1 MKRITAKIIAS
12 FVLIFSVVFAGLS
25 IANLT
30 SNPAYALPD
39 SPETPSDITD
49 PSDPTLPNENP
60 DEEPNPDQTPSDT
73 TDPTDSNKP
82 EDDNNAEN
90 DTQNEDETE
99 STGSVCTSQAGSLSW
114 IVCPTTQLIGNV
126 VDAVYGIIGD
136 FLVVSPISTD
146 SDSPIYI
153 VWQYI
158 RNLTNIVFIIFLFI
172 VILSQFTSVGISN
185 YGVKRILP
193 RLIIAVILMNLSFLI
208 CALLVDVSNIAGSS
222 LRGFFDTLQTN
233 MLASVES
240 QIEGVELSAL
250 TIVNIVTT
258 ILAGGGLAGFVIGAT
273 GGIGALL
280 CTLGIF
286 LLGGIVAVITGLI
299 TIAGRQAVIAL
310 LIMIAPL
317 AFATYLLPNTER
329 WFTSWKNLLARML
342 IFFPAFSFLYGA
354 SKLVGWA
361 IIASSTNGFGVVL
374 GLAVQ
379 IFPLFFSWS
388 LMKMSGTVL
397 GSLNNALRKVAAPL
411 QGVGTRWAGEHAEQK
426 RQNYIANNHASSGA
440 RLRRYLDYRRKLRLE
455 DTKNAATSRE
465 DQATERAMKKMSS
478 IIGRDEEGNTVWEVT
493 PNRYTRT
500 AKSASYHH
508 TLATNA
514 TMAYQNTL
522 SGYGRHFKDVRSA
535 RLSASTGHAYEETMA
550 QQFLAANEAEADQQ
564 DLLNAYL
571 KAKNN
576 LKTNPYQYNRL
587 IRDAAGGLG
596 HNGES
601 SIMGQV
607 IQGNSAIENRRRTE
621 ARIMINKFGMEKHK
635 QEFRWMVLDK
645 KVNDDGFAI
654 DRRNEVIEDD
664 QYNLLPGKQYA
675 HWDRYIGVHKKTGDE
690 ITKEQYDHLSD
701 TERDQYRKVK
711 YFDITDDHGN
721 DVQRVFE
728 DDAGYMKELL
738 TDDIMIADPIA
749 QRFLAEIF
757 VSRDPNRP
765 DGKLRRY
772 HSTIRTATD
781 TGGINGHGAGI
792 TPLLT
797 SAANAGW
804 MDSMGQFNITT
815 LQSLAVA
822 MKPGN
827 LQKNDAFYIDQYRKI
842 VESIRYPEKFARYFP
857 DEAILH
863 GTTNNHIPLPGLEA
877 ATRATLD
884 NDGNPLFNEDGTPR
898 LEQYWH
904 TVNYQDVDAIA
915 ATDPARATELRKNF
929 IKHNYMKK
937 AIISLV
943 GAVNR
948 QMTPDVLASLKPGA
962 VPALKKL
969 GAALK
974 ELGLWTLNPDTPFED
989 RIDGNTNIYEVPD
1002 SQDICRSVQEAQDE
1016 IYQKYGI
1023 VSNSTRQTSRRQQ
1036 RSSAPRGID
1045 LDDLPDDFTGENY
1058 QQQQASRSRQS
1069 QRKAINDFGDMLE
1082 REIAY
1087 REHNSAEKVINAVQ
1101 GCFVAAHAAK
1111 SLDLLL
1117 TDIESPFEEFECLR
1131 DDDDIHKSFLEIL
1144 NKYKAM
1150 PHASSHE
1157 EGTAQIVTPYEAYGK
1172 KYIEAMEQEIMEL
1185 IYRAK
1190 TY

>member
-60 DEEPNPDQTPSDT
+60 DEEPNPDQTPGDT
-73 TDPTDSNKP
+73 TDPTDPNNP
-82 EDDNNAEN
+82 EDDNSTEDDA
-90 DTQNEDETE
+90 QSEDETE

-126 VDAVYGIIGD
+126 VDAVYGMIGD

-146 SDSPIYI
+146 SNSPIYI

-158 RNLTNIVFIIFLFI
+158 RNLTNIIFIIFLFI

-240 QIEGVELSAL
+240 QIEGGELSAL

-280 CTLGIF
+280 WTLVIF

-426 RQNYIANNHASSGA
+426 RQNYIAHNHASSGA

-550 QQFLAANEAEADQQ
+550 QQFLAANEAEADQR
-564 DLLNAYL
+564 DLLDSYL
-571 KAKNN
+571 KAYNN
-576 LKTNPYQYNRL
+576 RDRNPYQYNRL
-587 IRDAAGGLG
+587 IRDAAGGLSYL
-596 HNGES
+596 GEA

-607 IQGNSAIENRRRTE
+607 IVGNSTIENRRRSE
-621 ARIMINKFGMEKHK
+621 ARIMMTKFGVDKTK
-635 QEFRWMVLDK
+635 FRAMVYNKASISD
-645 KVNDDGFAI
+645 NGRETNEDGV
-654 DRRNEVIEDD
+654 EIEDTEYQLITHD
-664 QYNLLPGKQYA
+664 ANGNPTGYQRRKWP
-675 HWDRYIGVHKKTGDE
+675 HYIVVDKKTGEQIDKDRYLAMDAE
-690 ITKEQYDHLSD
+690 AQKAYKEVRYYDILN
-701 TERDQYRKVK
+701 
-711 YFDITDDHGN
+711 DDK
-721 DVQRVFE
+721 DPVQRVFF
-728 DDAGYMKELL
+728 DDAGFMKELL
-738 TDDIMIADPIA
+738 RDDIAIGDPI
-749 QRFLAEIF
+749 
-757 VSRDPNRP
+757 NRRYLTAAGVNEY
-765 DGKLRRY
+765 DTSKTGELRKY
-772 HSTIRTATD
+772 HSTIAAAMIESRYKEHAAGVTPMVTAQVD
-781 TGGINGHGAGI
+781 RGFIN
-792 TPLLT
+792 
-797 SAANAGW
+797 SK
-804 MDSMGQFNITT
+804 GQYNIAE
-815 LQSLAVA
+815 LQSITVA
-822 MKPGN
+822 SKSGSLVQN
-827 LQKNDAFYIDQYRKI
+827 DGKNIDQLTAFMTAMQD
-842 VESIRYPEKFARYFP
+842 EAAFAKYFP
-857 DEAILH
+857 DADIMAYRNVNGVHLDGLRLATDANGNQYWEEINHNNPDITLEDRKNLIRHKILPKAAAKLV
-863 GTTNNHIPLPGLEA
+863 GSLNRNISQGALDNMKPDGLNALINMLDTLAGLSIKNA
-877 ATRATLD
+877 ATEEFSDRFNGDMDIFDSNDPRVLKRIILD
-884 NDGNPLFNEDGTPR
+884 TQDKLRVLASASDDGSSPNDSQPSGDNNTGPRSGGSGGPSTSSGGSGRGSGNPDSSYPHRKGYKRIRDRQERHNNDRHQYILRNSRDVIDEAMSGIFDYAIDYESAAQKVLQLFNETECLQPFIR
-898 LEQYWH
+898 EC
-904 TVNYQDVDAIA
+904 TDAI
-915 ATDPARATELRKNF
+915 DN
-929 IKHNYMKK
+929 
-937 AIISLV
+937 
-943 GAVNR
+943 NR
-948 QMTPDVLASLKPGA
+948 
-962 VPALKKL
+962 
-969 GAALK
+969 
-974 ELGLWTLNPDTPFED
+974 
-989 RIDGNTNIYEVPD
+989 
-1002 SQDICRSVQEAQDE
+1002 
-1016 IYQKYGI
+1016 
-1023 VSNSTRQTSRRQQ
+1023 
-1036 RSSAPRGID
+1036 
-1045 LDDLPDDFTGENY
+1045 
-1058 QQQQASRSRQS
+1058 
-1069 QRKAINDFGDMLE
+1069 FGDRALSTE
-1082 REIAY
+1082 
-1087 REHNSAEKVINAVQ
+1087 SAIYDSV
-1101 GCFVAAHAAK
+1101 
-1111 SLDLLL
+1111 
-1117 TDIESPFEEFECLR
+1117 
-1131 DDDDIHKSFLEIL
+1131 
-1144 NKYKAM
+1144 
-1150 PHASSHE
+1150 HASE
-1157 EGTAQIVTPYEAYGK
+1157 LEAEH
-1172 KYIEAMEQEIMEL
+1172 IEDLRQAIEDIIDQ
-1185 IYRAK
+1185 AD
-1190 TY
+1190 TF